1 MRMVETPT
9 TATRILIAEDE
20 QFIRDVYVEM
30 LKNEGFTVEVA
41 VDGKQALEKMQIGGY
56 DLVLLD
62 IMMPFIDG
70 LGVLMKL
77 QETPPK
83 SPNTHIL
90 ICTSLAADPAVKDA
104 LDHGAQDVVFK
115 PDVTPDQLIA
125 KVKKVLASPNLPNH
139 PVDGANN

>member
-1 MRMVETPT
+1 MVDTPT
-9 TATRILIAEDE
+9 TITRILIAEDE

-41 VDGKQALEKMQIGGY
+41 VDGKQALEKMQVGGY

-77 QETPPK
+77 KETPPQNVNK
-83 SPNTHIL
+83 HIL

-104 LDHGAQDVVFK
+104 LDNGAQDVVFK
-115 PDVTPDQLIA
+115 PDVTPDQLVE
-125 KVKKVLASPNLPNH
+125 KVKKVLASPNLPDH
-139 PVDGANN
+139 PVDGADN

>member
-1 MRMVETPT
+1 MANPT
-9 TATRILIAEDE
+9 EPIARILIAEDE

-30 LKNEGFTVEVA
+30 LNNEGFAVDVA
-41 VDGKQALEKMQIGGY
+41 VDGKQALEKLQVGGY

-77 QETPPK
+77 KETPAQN
-83 SPNTHIL
+83 PNKHIV

-104 LDHGAQDVVFK
+104 LDHGAEDVVFK
-115 PDVTPDQLIA
+115 PDVTPDQLVA
-125 KVKKVLASPNLPNH
+125 KVKKVLASSNLPDH
-139 PVDGANN
+139 PVNGTNN